1 MKIFKRLALLALIAL
16 PLSASA
22 QDVDYSS
29 PKTYVI
35 GGVKVTGV
43 KYLSEEQILSV
54 TGLNKGDKIVIPSIE
69 LSDILKRVWA
79 QRYFSDA
86 GFFIDS
92 LSQNKDTVWLGLHL
106 SERPRV
112 SRWAFSGIRSGQKSD
127 LNERLKLKRGS
138 ELSDYI
144 IESSTNI
151 IKKYFHEKGFLKC
164 QVKVLQ
170 EEDPVIQNAV
180 RVTFDIDR
188 GPRVKI
194 GRITFT
200 GNENLTERKLVK
212 SMKHTRDMRLMNFFK
227 SKKFK
232 QKEYA
237 EDKNNLIS
245 AFNEQGFRDAR
256 ILKDTI
262 YYISDDRLG
271 IDFTLEEGDRYYFRD
286 ITWTGNSIYSAD
298 QLNSV
303 LRIKK
308 GDIYDLVTMDKR
320 LNGDPKQMEPD
331 VKKMYTDNGY
341 LFFSF
346 TMLQLEPELSEK
358 RWFRLVSQAPM
369 GIIGACMLANF
380 FNNMVFTITPDEHII
395 FNRWYPVL
403 PVMIVLYLLVI
414 LGVSLLRSWQSR
426 LPSQRKQYMTLAV
439 SVLFIFLCVAID
451 DRLKNTTILPM
462 AIFAAIFFVFIN
474 MQESNIYSDALTHMN
489 NRRKADEYM
498 ASQLD
503 RVSEADPLLLYMLDV
518 NDFKHIND
526 AFGHAEGDRALM
538 LVATAVKMAAA
549 RYKGFAARYGGDEF
563 ILAVHPALLGKGFD
577 PEAPIRDMQAH
588 SEETCRAEGRRY
600 TVTISAG
607 WARCTRPRMLLT
619 DCVKQADE
627 MLYERKAEY
636 HRRRDGA

>member
-1 MKIFKRLALLALIAL
+1 MNDLLTTHTLLHVFFFLFAVHIGLKLSTDIVREREVVKFRHLILAFLIYITASCLWTLREYEGIAL
-16 PLSASA
+16 PWSVFYGICFCSLF
-22 QDVDYSS
+22 
-29 PKTYVI
+29 
-35 GGVKVTGV
+35 
-43 KYLSEEQILSV
+43 SV
-54 TGLNKGDKIVIPSIE
+54 TI
-69 LSDILKRVWA
+69 
-79 QRYFSDA
+79 
-86 GFFIDS
+86 
-92 LSQNKDTVWLGLHL
+92 
-106 SERPRV
+106 
-112 SRWAFSGIRSGQKSD
+112 
-127 LNERLKLKRGS
+127 
-138 ELSDYI
+138 
-144 IESSTNI
+144 
-151 IKKYFHEKGFLKC
+151 
-164 QVKVLQ
+164 
-170 EEDPVIQNAV
+170 
-180 RVTFDIDR
+180 
-188 GPRVKI
+188 
-194 GRITFT
+194 
-200 GNENLTERKLVK
+200 
-212 SMKHTRDMRLMNFFK
+212 
-227 SKKFK
+227 
-232 QKEYA
+232 
-237 EDKNNLIS
+237 
-245 AFNEQGFRDAR
+245 
-256 ILKDTI
+256 
-262 YYISDDRLG
+262 
-271 IDFTLEEGDRYYFRD
+271 
-286 ITWTGNSIYSAD
+286 
-298 QLNSV
+298 
-303 LRIKK
+303 
-308 GDIYDLVTMDKR
+308 
-320 LNGDPKQMEPD
+320 
-331 VKKMYTDNGY
+331 NGY

-358 RWFRLVSQAPM
+358 RWFRLVSQVPM

-414 LGVSLLRSWQSR
+414 LGVSLLKSWQSR
-426 LPSQRKQYMTLAV
+426 LLSQRKQYMTLAV

-451 DRLKNTTILPM
+451 DRLKDTTILPM